1 MIEGMIER
9 LLQRRAVLILT
20 VLAAA
25 VFVLAATMAF
35 RKHEAAGRLDA
46 AELFTQLTLRAARA
60 AHELQ
65 SERGMSLGYL
75 ASDGRLD
82 VPLQEAA

>member
-1 MIEGMIER
+1 MIEGMIEK
-9 LLQRRAVLILT
+9 LLQRRAVLVLT

-46 AELFTQLTLRAARA
+46 AELLTQLTLRAARA